1 MRATRKLQHIAPSR
15 YLSPSLIIEVASF
28 SLYFFTWKL
37 CMSVTLGRT
46 PRLADPGV
54 IGNVYAIL
62 LAFTGLG
69 YVLFWVAGAYLP
81 GLMEKRTATAAA
93 MSLCVTGV
101 IGMVATLRLPGFLI
115 ASCTTIL
122 ALGYL
127 GAAVHH
133 GFSLVSYESEVS
145 GRALGIGMGVASLLE
160 YLAETL
166 GMTPAVFVVCV
177 ILSALAILWL
187 DGRPARRWLYDH
199 RPSPQQVSG
208 VSRGGTIVLLA
219 VAAAAMTLD
228 YGLLDGV
235 LVWNYANGNILSIGL
250 SKIAYSLSLP
260 FVGVLFDLKKGRLRS
275 LITICAMFLVAAAV
289 PAAETPEGMPAA
301 AFIAGIY
308 GSFYLMYLS
317 ASFMRVAPKT
327 SCPEIVASMGR
338 AISCLVGALGALFAR
353 LLFESLGVVVTVTA
367 SCLLSVVCLLV
378 LVRDIA
384 WGITENLDEEKAG
397 IGEGLNQAP
406 ALPSREEALVLYA
419 EKIGL
424 TAREGEVYQ
433 ALLTTDLGVQ
443 EIADG
448 LFVSRRVVQRHI
460 SAIYKKAGVTTRV
473 GLYREFDAW
482 FDEFKTRERG

>member
-1 MRATRKLQHIAPSR
+1 MRATRELQHIAPSHH
-15 YLSPSLIIEVASF
+15 LSPSLIIEVASF

-46 PRLADPGV
+46 PRLAEPGV

-93 MSLCVTGV
+93 MSLCVTGA

-122 ALGYL
+122 ALGYI

-160 YLAETL
+160 YLVETL
-166 GMTPAVFVVCV
+166 GMTPTVFMVCV
-177 ILSALAILWL
+177 VLSALAILWL
-187 DGRPARRWLYDH
+187 DGRPARRWLYDC
-199 RPSPQQVSG
+199 RPSPQQASG
-208 VSRGGTIVLLA
+208 VSKRSIVLLA

-235 LVWNYANGNILSIGL
+235 LVWNYANGNILSTGL

-338 AISCLVGALGALFAR
+338 AISCLVGALSALFAR
-353 LLFESLGVVVTVTA
+353 LLFEQLGVVVTVTL
-367 SCLLSVVCLLV
+367 SCLLSVVCLLL

-397 IGEGLNQAP
+397 IGEGLNQTP
-406 ALPSREEALVLYA
+406 TLPSREEALVLYA

-424 TAREGEVYQ
+424 TAREGEVYT

-448 LFVSRRVVQRHI
+448 LFVSRRVAQRHI

>member
-15 YLSPSLIIEVASF
+15 YLSPSLIIEAASF

-81 GLMEKRTATAAA
+81 GLMEKRTAAAAA
-93 MSLCVTGV
+93 MSLCVTGA

-122 ALGYL
+122 ALGYI

-160 YLAETL
+160 YLVETL
-166 GMTPAVFVVCV
+166 GMTPVVFMVCV

-208 VSRGGTIVLLA
+208 VSKGSIVLLA

-235 LVWNYANGNILSIGL
+235 LVWNYANGNILSTGL
-250 SKIAYSLSLP
+250 SKIVYSLSLP

-289 PAAETPEGMPAA
+289 PAAETLEGMPAA
-301 AFIAGIY
+301 SFIAGIY
-308 GSFYLMYLS
+308 GSFYVMYLS
-317 ASFMRVAPKT
+317 ASFMRIAPKT
-327 SCPEIVASMGR
+327 SRPEIVASMGR
-338 AISCLVGALGALFAR
+338 AISCLVGALGALIAR
-353 LLFESLGVVVTVTA
+353 LLFESLGVVVTVTL

-397 IGEGLNQAP
+397 IGENPIQVP
-406 ALPSREEALVLYA
+406 TLPSREEALVLYA

-424 TAREGEVYQ
+424 TAREGEVYT

-448 LFVSRRVVQRHI
+448 LFVSRRVAQRHI
-460 SAIYKKAGVTTRV
+460 SAIYEKAGVTTRV

-482 FDEFKTRERG
+482 FDGLRVHGKE

>member
-15 YLSPSLIIEVASF
+15 HLSPSLIIEVASF

-46 PRLADPGV
+46 PRLAEPGV

-81 GLMEKRTATAAA
+81 GSMEKRTAVAAA
-93 MSLCVTGV
+93 MSLCVTGA

-122 ALGYL
+122 ALGYI

-160 YLAETL
+160 YLVETL
-166 GMTPAVFVVCV
+166 GMTPTVFMVCV
-177 ILSALAILWL
+177 VLSALAILWL
-187 DGRPARRWLYDH
+187 DGRPARRWLYDC

-208 VSRGGTIVLLA
+208 VSKRSIVLLA

-235 LVWNYANGNILSIGL
+235 LVWNYANGNILSTGL

-353 LLFESLGVVVTVTA
+353 LLFKQLGVVVTVTV
-367 SCLLSVVCLLV
+367 SCLLSIVCLLV

-384 WGITENLDEEKAG
+384 WGITENLDEEGG
-397 IGEGLNQAP
+397 IGEGLNQTP

-424 TAREGEVYQ
+424 TAREGEVYT

-448 LFVSRRVVQRHI
+448 LFVSRRVAQRHI

>member
-46 PRLADPGV
+46 PHLADPGV

-81 GLMEKRTATAAA
+81 GSMEKRTAAAAA
-93 MSLCVTGV
+93 MSLCVTGA

-115 ASCTTIL
+115 ASCATIL

-160 YLAETL
+160 YLVETL
-166 GMTPAVFVVCV
+166 GMTPTVFMVCV
-177 ILSALAILWL
+177 VLSALAILWL
-187 DGRPARRWLYDH
+187 DGRPARRWLYDC

-208 VSRGGTIVLLA
+208 VSKRSIVLLA

-235 LVWNYANGNILSIGL
+235 LVWNYANGNILSTGL

-338 AISCLVGALGALFAR
+338 TISCLVGALGALFAR
-353 LLFESLGVVVTVTA
+353 LLFESLGVVVTVTL

-384 WGITENLDEEKAG
+384 WGITENLDEEG
-397 IGEGLNQAP
+397 GGCGGLIQES

-424 TAREGEVYQ
+424 TAREGEVYT

-448 LFVSRRVVQRHI
+448 LFISRRVAQRHI
-460 SAIYKKAGVTTRV
+460 SAIYEKAGVSTRV

>member
-1 MRATRKLQHIAPSR
+1 MRVTRQFRHIVSSR
-15 YLSPSLIIEVASF
+15 YFSRSLFIEVASF

-46 PRLADPGV
+46 PRLAEPGV

-69 YVLFWVAGAYLP
+69 YVLFWVAGSYLS
-81 GLMEKRTATAAA
+81 GSMEKRTAVAAA
-93 MSLCVTGV
+93 MSLCVTGA

-115 ASCTTIL
+115 ASSVAIL
-122 ALGYL
+122 ALGFI
-127 GAAVHH
+127 GAGVHY
-133 GFSLVSYESEVS
+133 GFSLVSYESAVS
-145 GRALGIGMGVASLLE
+145 GRALGIGMGVASLLQ
-160 YLAETL
+160 YLVETL
-166 GMTPAVFVVCV
+166 GMTPAVFVICV
-177 ILSALAILWL
+177 ALSAIVILWL
-187 DGRPARRWLYDH
+187 SGRPARRWLYA
-199 RPSPQQVSG
+199 RQPTPQQASG
-208 VSRGGTIVLLA
+208 VSKRSIVLLA

-235 LVWNYANGNILSIGL
+235 FVWNYANGNIISTGL

-260 FVGVLFDLKKGRLRS
+260 LVGVLFDLKKGRLRS

-301 AFIAGIY
+301 TFIAGIY
-308 GSFYLMYLS
+308 GSFYVMYLS

-353 LLFESLGVVVTVTA
+353 PLFESLGVVVTVTV
-367 SCLLSVVCLLV
+367 SCLLSIACLLV

-397 IGEGLNQAP
+397 IGENPIQAP
-406 ALPSREEALVLYA
+406 VLPSREEALALYA

-424 TAREGEVYQ
+424 TAREGEVYT

-448 LFVSRRVVQRHI
+448 LFVSRRVAQRHI
-460 SAIYKKAGVTTRV
+460 SAIYEKAGVTTRV

-482 FDEFKTRERG
+482 FDELRVHGKA

>member
-1 MRATRKLQHIAPSR
+1 M
-15 YLSPSLIIEVASF
+15 
-28 SLYFFTWKL
+28 
-37 CMSVTLGRT
+37 GR
-46 PRLADPGV
+46 G
-54 IGNVYAIL
+54 
-62 LAFTGLG
+62 
-69 YVLFWVAGAYLP
+69 
-81 GLMEKRTATAAA
+81 
-93 MSLCVTGV
+93 S
-101 IGMVATLRLPGFLI
+101 
-115 ASCTTIL
+115 
-122 ALGYL
+122 
-127 GAAVHH
+127 
-133 GFSLVSYESEVS
+133 
-145 GRALGIGMGVASLLE
+145 
-160 YLAETL
+160 
-166 GMTPAVFVVCV
+166 
-177 ILSALAILWL
+177 
-187 DGRPARRWLYDH
+187 
-199 RPSPQQVSG
+199 
-208 VSRGGTIVLLA
+208 IVLLA

-235 LVWNYANGNILSIGL
+235 LVWNYANGNILSTGL

-275 LITICAMFLVAAAV
+275 LITICAMFLVSAAV

-353 LLFESLGVVVTVTA
+353 LLFESLGVVVTVTL

-397 IGEGLNQAP
+397 IGEGLNQMP
-406 ALPSREEALVLYA
+406 ALPSREEALALYA

-424 TAREGEVYQ
+424 TAREGEVYT

-448 LFVSRRVVQRHI
+448 LFISRRVAQRHI
-460 SAIYKKAGVTTRV
+460 SAIYEKAGVTTRV

-482 FDEFKTRERG
+482 FDGLRVHGKA

>member
-1 MRATRKLQHIAPSR
+1 
-15 YLSPSLIIEVASF
+15 
-28 SLYFFTWKL
+28 
-37 CMSVTLGRT
+37 
-46 PRLADPGV
+46 
-54 IGNVYAIL
+54 
-62 LAFTGLG
+62 
-69 YVLFWVAGAYLP
+69 
-81 GLMEKRTATAAA
+81 
-93 MSLCVTGV
+93 
-101 IGMVATLRLPGFLI
+101 
-115 ASCTTIL
+115 
-122 ALGYL
+122 
-127 GAAVHH
+127 
-133 GFSLVSYESEVS
+133 
-145 GRALGIGMGVASLLE
+145 MGVASLLE
-160 YLAETL
+160 YLVETL
-166 GMTPAVFVVCV
+166 GMTPAAFVICV
-177 ILSALAILWL
+177 TLSAIVILWL
-187 DGRPARRWLYDH
+187 AGRPARQWLYD
-199 RPSPQQVSG
+199 PQSSTQQVSG
-208 VSRGGTIVLLA
+208 VSKRPIVLLA

-235 LVWNYANGNILSIGL
+235 LVWNYANGNILSTGL

-275 LITICAMFLVAAAV
+275 LITICAMFLVAVAV

-353 LLFESLGVVVTVTA
+353 LLFEQLGVVVTVTV
-367 SCLLSVVCLLV
+367 SCLLSIVCLLV

-397 IGEGLNQAP
+397 IGENPIQAP

-424 TAREGEVYQ
+424 TAREGEVYT

-448 LFVSRRVVQRHI
+448 LFVSRRVAQRHI
-460 SAIYKKAGVTTRV
+460 SAIYEKAGVTTRV

>member
-15 YLSPSLIIEVASF
+15 YLSSPLLIEVVSF

-37 CMSVTLGRT
+37 CMSVTLGRI
-46 PRLADPGV
+46 PRLAEPG
-54 IGNVYAIL
+54 ILGNVYAIL

-69 YVLFWVAGAYLP
+69 YVLFWVARSYLP
-81 GLMEKRTATAAA
+81 NSMEKRTIAAA
-93 MSLCVTGV
+93 VMSLCVTGA

-122 ALGYL
+122 ALGYI
-127 GAAVHH
+127 GAAVHY
-133 GFSLVSYESEVS
+133 GFSLVSYESVVS
-145 GRALGIGMGVASLLE
+145 GRALGIGVGVASLLE
-160 YLAETL
+160 YLVDIL

-177 ILSALAILWL
+177 VLSALAILWF
-187 DGRPARRWLYDH
+187 DGRPARRWLYDY

-208 VSRGGTIVLLA
+208 VSKGSIVLLA

-235 LVWNYANGNILSIGL
+235 LVWNYANGNTLSTGL
-250 SKIAYSLSLP
+250 PKIVYSLSLP

-275 LITICAMFLVAAAV
+275 LITICAMFLVAAAA
-289 PAAETPEGMPAA
+289 PAAEASEGMPAA
-301 AFIAGIY
+301 TFIAGIY
-308 GSFYLMYLS
+308 GSFYVMYLS

-327 SCPEIVASMGR
+327 SCPEIVASMGG
-338 AISCLVGALGALFAR
+338 AISCLVGALCALFAR
-353 LLFESLGVVVTVTA
+353 LLFESLGVVVTVTL

-384 WGITENLDEEKAG
+384 WGITKNLDEEKEAL
-397 IGEGLNQAP
+397 GEALIQAP
-406 ALPSREEALVLYA
+406 TLPSREEALVLYA

-424 TAREGEVYQ
+424 TAREGEVYT

-448 LFVSRRVVQRHI
+448 LFISRRVTQRHI
-460 SAIYKKAGVTTRV
+460 SAIYEKAGVTTRV

-482 FDEFKTRERG
+482 FDGLRVHGKA

>member
-1 MRATRKLQHIAPSR
+1 M
-15 YLSPSLIIEVASF
+15 
-28 SLYFFTWKL
+28 
-37 CMSVTLGRT
+37 M
-46 PRLADPGV
+46 
-54 IGNVYAIL
+54 
-62 LAFTGLG
+62 
-69 YVLFWVAGAYLP
+69 
-81 GLMEKRTATAAA
+81 
-93 MSLCVTGV
+93 
-101 IGMVATLRLPGFLI
+101 ATLRLPGFLI

-122 ALGYL
+122 ALGYI

-145 GRALGIGMGVASLLE
+145 GRALGIGMGAASLLE

-177 ILSALAILWL
+177 VLSALAILWL

-208 VSRGGTIVLLA
+208 VSRGGSIVLLA

-235 LVWNYANGNILSIGL
+235 LVWNYANGNILSTGL

-308 GSFYLMYLS
+308 GSFYVMYLS

-353 LLFESLGVVVTVTA
+353 LLFESLGVVVTVTL

-397 IGEGLNQAP
+397 IGEGLNQMP
-406 ALPSREEALVLYA
+406 ALPSRKEALALYA

-424 TAREGEVYQ
+424 TAREGEVYT

-448 LFVSRRVVQRHI
+448 LFVSRRVAQRHI
-460 SAIYKKAGVTTRV
+460 SAIYEKAGVTTRV

-482 FDEFKTRERG
+482 FDGLRVHGKA

>member
-46 PRLADPGV
+46 PHLADPGV

-93 MSLCVTGV
+93 MSLCVTGA

-115 ASCTTIL
+115 ASSTTIL

-160 YLAETL
+160 YLVETL
-166 GMTPAVFVVCV
+166 GMTPAVFMVCV

-208 VSRGGTIVLLA
+208 VSRGSIVLLA

-317 ASFMRVAPKT
+317 ASFMRVAPRT

-353 LLFESLGVVVTVTA
+353 LLFESLGVVVTVTL

-384 WGITENLDEEKAG
+384 WGITENLDEKKEEAG
-397 IGEGLNQAP
+397 ENHIQAP
-406 ALPSREEALVLYA
+406 PLHPAKRRSSYTPRRLVSPRGRGKCIQPS
-419 EKIGL
+419 
-424 TAREGEVYQ
+424 
-433 ALLTTDLGVQ
+433 
-443 EIADG
+443 
-448 LFVSRRVVQRHI
+448 
-460 SAIYKKAGVTTRV
+460 
-473 GLYREFDAW
+473 
-482 FDEFKTRERG
+482 

>member
-15 YLSPSLIIEVASF
+15 YLSPSLIIEAASF

-37 CMSVTLGRT
+37 CMSVTLERT

-81 GLMEKRTATAAA
+81 GSMEKRTAVAAA
-93 MSLCVTGV
+93 MSLCVTGA
-101 IGMVATLRLPGFLI
+101 IGMVATLRFPGFLI

-133 GFSLVSYESEVS
+133 GFSLVSYENEVS

-160 YLAETL
+160 YLVETL
-166 GMTPAVFVVCV
+166 GMTPMVFVVCV
-177 ILSALAILWL
+177 VLSVLAILWL

-208 VSRGGTIVLLA
+208 VSRGSIVLLA

-235 LVWNYANGNILSIGL
+235 LVWNYANGNIISTGL
-250 SKIAYSLSLP
+250 SKIVYSLSLP
-260 FVGVLFDLKKGRLRS
+260 LVGVLFDLKKGRLCS

-301 AFIAGIY
+301 TFIAGIY
-308 GSFYLMYLS
+308 GSFYVMYLS

-338 AISCLVGALGALFAR
+338 AISCLVGALGALLACP
-353 LLFESLGVVVTVTA
+353 LFESLGVVVTVTA

-384 WGITENLDEEKAG
+384 WGITENLDEARG
-397 IGEGLNQAP
+397 VGENSTQAP
-406 ALPSREEALVLYA
+406 ALPSREEALILYA

-424 TAREGEVYQ
+424 TAREGEVYT

-448 LFVSRRVVQRHI
+448 LFVSRRVAQRHI
-460 SAIYKKAGVTTRV
+460 SAIYEKAGVTTRV

-482 FDEFKTRERG
+482 FDGLRVHGKA

>member
-81 GLMEKRTATAAA
+81 GSMEKRTAAAAA
-93 MSLCVTGV
+93 MSLCVTGA

-115 ASCTTIL
+115 ASCATIL
-122 ALGYL
+122 ARGYL

-160 YLAETL
+160 YLVETL
-166 GMTPAVFVVCV
+166 GMTPTVFMVCV
-177 ILSALAILWL
+177 VLSALAILWL

-208 VSRGGTIVLLA
+208 VSKRSIVLLA

-235 LVWNYANGNILSIGL
+235 LVWNYANGNILSTGL

-338 AISCLVGALGALFAR
+338 AISCLVGALFAR
-353 LLFESLGVVVTVTA
+353 LLFEQLGVVVTVTV
-367 SCLLSVVCLLV
+367 SCLLSIVCLLV

-397 IGEGLNQAP
+397 IGENPIQAP

-424 TAREGEVYQ
+424 TAREGEVYT

-448 LFVSRRVVQRHI
+448 LFISRRVAQRHI
-460 SAIYKKAGVTTRV
+460 SAIYEKAGVTTRV

-482 FDEFKTRERG
+482 FDEFKTRERD

>member
-15 YLSPSLIIEVASF
+15 YLSPSLIIEIASF

-81 GLMEKRTATAAA
+81 GSMEKRTAAAAA
-93 MSLCVTGV
+93 MSL
-101 IGMVATLRLPGFLI
+101 
-115 ASCTTIL
+115 
-122 ALGYL
+122 
-127 GAAVHH
+127 GAAVHY

-145 GRALGIGMGVASLLE
+145 GRTLGIGMGVASLLE
-160 YLAETL
+160 YLVEAL

-208 VSRGGTIVLLA
+208 VSRGSIVLLA

-235 LVWNYANGNILSIGL
+235 LVWNYANGNVLSIGL

-275 LITICAMFLVAAAV
+275 LITICAMLLVAAAV

-327 SCPEIVASMGR
+327 SYPEIVASMGR

-353 LLFESLGVVVTVTA
+353 LLFESLGVVVTVTL

-384 WGITENLDEEKAG
+384 WGITENLDEKKEEAG
-397 IGEGLNQAP
+397 ENPIQAP
-406 ALPSREEALVLYA
+406 PPSIPRRGARPIRREDWSY
-419 EKIGL
+419 
-424 TAREGEVYQ
+424 REGGGSVYGPP
-433 ALLTTDLGVQ
+433 D
-443 EIADG
+443 DG
-448 LFVSRRVVQRHI
+448 PRCSR
-460 SAIYKKAGVTTRV
+460 
-473 GLYREFDAW
+473 D
-482 FDEFKTRERG
+482 RGWPVRLAPRGTEAYLRNL

>member
-81 GLMEKRTATAAA
+81 GSMEKRTAAAAA
-93 MSLCVTGV
+93 MSLCVTGA

-115 ASCTTIL
+115 ASCATIL

-160 YLAETL
+160 YLVETL
-166 GMTPAVFVVCV
+166 RMTPAVFVVCV

-208 VSRGGTIVLLA
+208 VSRGVDRPSCSCCRRHDPRLRPSRRRPRLELCKWEYPQHRSLQDRLLA
-219 VAAAAMTLD
+219 FASV
-228 YGLLDGV
+228 
-235 LVWNYANGNILSIGL
+235 
-250 SKIAYSLSLP
+250 
-260 FVGVLFDLKKGRLRS
+260 RRR
-275 LITICAMFLVAAAV
+275 AV
-289 PAAETPEGMPAA
+289 
-301 AFIAGIY
+301 
-308 GSFYLMYLS
+308 
-317 ASFMRVAPKT
+317 
-327 SCPEIVASMGR
+327 
-338 AISCLVGALGALFAR
+338 
-353 LLFESLGVVVTVTA
+353 
-367 SCLLSVVCLLV
+367 
-378 LVRDIA
+378 
-384 WGITENLDEEKAG
+384 
-397 IGEGLNQAP
+397 
-406 ALPSREEALVLYA
+406 
-419 EKIGL
+419 
-424 TAREGEVYQ
+424 
-433 ALLTTDLGVQ
+433 
-443 EIADG
+443 
-448 LFVSRRVVQRHI
+448 
-460 SAIYKKAGVTTRV
+460 
-473 GLYREFDAW
+473 
-482 FDEFKTRERG
+482 

>member
-1 MRATRKLQHIAPSR
+1 MRATRELQHIAPSR
-15 YLSPSLIIEVASF
+15 HLSPSLIIEVASF

-46 PRLADPGV
+46 PRLAEPGV

-81 GLMEKRTATAAA
+81 GFMEKRTATAAA
-93 MSLCVTGV
+93 MSLCVTGA

-115 ASCTTIL
+115 ASCTTVL
-122 ALGYL
+122 ALGYI

-160 YLAETL
+160 YLVETL
-166 GMTPAVFVVCV
+166 GMTPTVFMVCV
-177 ILSALAILWL
+177 VLSELAILWL
-187 DGRPARRWLYDH
+187 DGRPARRWLYDC

-208 VSRGGTIVLLA
+208 VSKRSIVLLA

-235 LVWNYANGNILSIGL
+235 LVWNYANGNILSTGL

-338 AISCLVGALGALFAR
+338 AISCFVGALGALFAR
-353 LLFESLGVVVTVTA
+353 LLFEQLGVVVTVTL
-367 SCLLSVVCLLV
+367 SCLLSVVCLLL

-397 IGEGLNQAP
+397 IGEGLNQTP

-424 TAREGEVYQ
+424 TAREGEVYT

-448 LFVSRRVVQRHI
+448 LFVSRRVAQRHI

>member
-15 YLSPSLIIEVASF
+15 YLSPSLIIEAASF

-69 YVLFWVAGAYLP
+69 YVLFWVAGAYLSGP
-81 GLMEKRTATAAA
+81 MEKRTATAAA
-93 MSLCVTGV
+93 MSLCVTGA
-101 IGMVATLRLPGFLI
+101 IGMMATLRLPGFLI

-122 ALGYL
+122 ALGYI

-145 GRALGIGMGVASLLE
+145 GRALGIGMGAASLLE

-177 ILSALAILWL
+177 VLSALAILWL

-208 VSRGGTIVLLA
+208 VSRGGSIVLLA

-235 LVWNYANGNILSIGL
+235 LVWNYANGNILSTGL

-308 GSFYLMYLS
+308 GSFYVMYLS

-353 LLFESLGVVVTVTA
+353 LLFESLGVVVTVTL

-397 IGEGLNQAP
+397 IGEGLNQMP
-406 ALPSREEALVLYA
+406 ALPSRKEALALYA

-424 TAREGEVYQ
+424 TAREGEVYT

-448 LFVSRRVVQRHI
+448 LFVSRRVAQRHI
-460 SAIYKKAGVTTRV
+460 SAIYEKAGVTTRV

-482 FDEFKTRERG
+482 FDGLRVHGKA

>member
-1 MRATRKLQHIAPSR
+1 MRVTRQFRHIVSSR
-15 YLSPSLIIEVASF
+15 YFSRSLFIEVASF

-46 PRLADPGV
+46 PRLAEPGV

-69 YVLFWVAGAYLP
+69 YVLFWVAGSYLS
-81 GLMEKRTATAAA
+81 GSMEKRTAVAAA
-93 MSLCVTGV
+93 MSLCVTGA

-115 ASCTTIL
+115 ASSVTIL
-122 ALGYL
+122 ALGFI
-127 GAAVHH
+127 GAGAHY
-133 GFSLVSYESEVS
+133 GFSLVSCESAVS
-145 GRALGIGMGVASLLE
+145 GRALGIGMGVASLLQ
-160 YLAETL
+160 YLVETL
-166 GMTPAVFVVCV
+166 GMTPAVFVICV
-177 ILSALAILWL
+177 ALSAIVILWL
-187 DGRPARRWLYDH
+187 SGRPTRRWLYA
-199 RPSPQQVSG
+199 RQPTLQQASG
-208 VSRGGTIVLLA
+208 VSKRSIVLLA

-235 LVWNYANGNILSIGL
+235 LVWNYANGNIISTGL
-250 SKIAYSLSLP
+250 SKIAYSLSLTL
-260 FVGVLFDLKKGRLRS
+260 VGVLFDLKKGRLRS

-301 AFIAGIY
+301 TFIAGIY
-308 GSFYLMYLS
+308 GSFYVMYLS

-353 LLFESLGVVVTVTA
+353 PLFESLGVVVTVTV

-397 IGEGLNQAP
+397 IGENPIQAP

-424 TAREGEVYQ
+424 TAREGEVYT

-448 LFVSRRVVQRHI
+448 LFVSRRVAQRHI
-460 SAIYKKAGVTTRV
+460 SAIYEKAGVTTRV

-482 FDEFKTRERG
+482 FDGLRVHGKA

>member
-81 GLMEKRTATAAA
+81 GSMEKRTAAAAA
-93 MSLCVTGV
+93 MSLCVTGA

-115 ASCTTIL
+115 ASCATIL

-160 YLAETL
+160 YLVETL
-166 GMTPAVFVVCV
+166 RMTPAVFVVCV

-208 VSRGGTIVLLA
+208 VSRGGRSSFLQLL
-219 VAAAAMTLD
+219 
-228 YGLLDGV
+228 
-235 LVWNYANGNILSIGL
+235 
-250 SKIAYSLSLP
+250 P
-260 FVGVLFDLKKGRLRS
+260 
-275 LITICAMFLVAAAV
+275 
-289 PAAETPEGMPAA
+289 PP
-301 AFIAGIY
+301 
-308 GSFYLMYLS
+308 
-317 ASFMRVAPKT
+317 
-327 SCPEIVASMGR
+327 
-338 AISCLVGALGALFAR
+338 
-353 LLFESLGVVVTVTA
+353 
-367 SCLLSVVCLLV
+367 
-378 LVRDIA
+378 
-384 WGITENLDEEKAG
+384 
-397 IGEGLNQAP
+397 
-406 ALPSREEALVLYA
+406 
-419 EKIGL
+419 
-424 TAREGEVYQ
+424 
-433 ALLTTDLGVQ
+433 
-443 EIADG
+443 
-448 LFVSRRVVQRHI
+448 
-460 SAIYKKAGVTTRV
+460 
-473 GLYREFDAW
+473 
-482 FDEFKTRERG
+482 

>member
-1 MRATRKLQHIAPSR
+1 MHATRRFRHIVPSHYFSR
-15 YLSPSLIIEVASF
+15 ELFIEVASF

-46 PRLADPGV
+46 PRLAEPGV

-69 YVLFWVAGAYLP
+69 YVLFWVAGSYLS
-81 GLMEKRTATAAA
+81 GSMERRTAAAAA
-93 MSLCVTGV
+93 MSFCVTGA

-115 ASCTTIL
+115 ASSVTIL
-122 ALGYL
+122 ALGYI
-127 GAAVHH
+127 GAAVHY
-133 GFSLVSYESEVS
+133 GFSLVSCESAVS
-145 GRALGIGMGVASLLE
+145 GRALGIGMGVASLLQYFVE
-160 YLAETL
+160 AL
-166 GMTPAVFVVCV
+166 GMTPTVFVICV
-177 ILSALAILWL
+177 ALSAIVILWL
-187 DGRPARRWLYDH
+187 AGRPARQWLYD
-199 RPSPQQVSG
+199 PQSSTQQVSG
-208 VSRGGTIVLLA
+208 VSRRSIILLA

-235 LVWNYANGNILSIGL
+235 LVWNYANGNIISTGL
-250 SKIAYSLSLP
+250 SKIVYSLSLP
-260 FVGVLFDLKKGRLRS
+260 LVGVLFDLKKGHLRS

-301 AFIAGIY
+301 TFIAGIY
-308 GSFYLMYLS
+308 GSFYVMYLS

-327 SCPEIVASMGR
+327 SCPEIVAGMGR

-353 LLFESLGVVVTVTA
+353 LLFESLGVVVTVTV
-367 SCLLSVVCLLV
+367 SCLLSIVCLLV

-384 WGITENLDEEKAG
+384 WGITEDLDEEKAG
-397 IGEGLNQAP
+397 VGDALIQELS
-406 ALPSREEALVLYA
+406 LPSREEALALYA

-424 TAREGEVYQ
+424 TAREREVYES
-433 ALLTTDLGVQ
+433 LLTTDFGVQ

-448 LFVSRRVVQRHI
+448 LFVSRRVAQRHI
-460 SAIYKKAGVTTRV
+460 SAIYEKAGVTTRV

-482 FDEFKTRERG
+482 FDELRTRERG

>member
-1 MRATRKLQHIAPSR
+1 M
-15 YLSPSLIIEVASF
+15 
-28 SLYFFTWKL
+28 
-37 CMSVTLGRT
+37 
-46 PRLADPGV
+46 
-54 IGNVYAIL
+54 
-62 LAFTGLG
+62 
-69 YVLFWVAGAYLP
+69 GA
-81 GLMEKRTATAAA
+81 
-93 MSLCVTGV
+93 
-101 IGMVATLRLPGFLI
+101 
-115 ASCTTIL
+115 
-122 ALGYL
+122 
-127 GAAVHH
+127 
-133 GFSLVSYESEVS
+133 
-145 GRALGIGMGVASLLE
+145 ASLLE

-199 RPSPQQVSG
+199 RPSPQEVSG
-208 VSRGGTIVLLA
+208 VSRGPIVLLA

-235 LVWNYANGNILSIGL
+235 LVWNYANGNILSTGL
-250 SKIAYSLSLP
+250 SKIVYSLSLP

-308 GSFYLMYLS
+308 GSFYVMYLS

-338 AISCLVGALGALFAR
+338 AISCLVGALGALLAR
-353 LLFESLGVVVTVTA
+353 LLFESLGVVVTVTL

-397 IGEGLNQAP
+397 IGENPIQAP

-424 TAREGEVYQ
+424 TAREGEVYT

-448 LFVSRRVVQRHI
+448 LFVSRRVAQRHI
-460 SAIYKKAGVTTRV
+460 SAIYEKAGVTTRV

>member
-1 MRATRKLQHIAPSR
+1 
-15 YLSPSLIIEVASF
+15 
-28 SLYFFTWKL
+28 
-37 CMSVTLGRT
+37 
-46 PRLADPGV
+46 
-54 IGNVYAIL
+54 
-62 LAFTGLG
+62 
-69 YVLFWVAGAYLP
+69 
-81 GLMEKRTATAAA
+81 
-93 MSLCVTGV
+93 
-101 IGMVATLRLPGFLI
+101 MVATLRLPGFLI
-115 ASCTTIL
+115 ASCATIL

-133 GFSLVSYESEVS
+133 GFSLVSYESEAS

-160 YLAETL
+160 YLVETL
-166 GMTPAVFVVCV
+166 GMTPTVFMVCV
-177 ILSALAILWL
+177 VLSALAILWL
-187 DGRPARRWLYDH
+187 DGRPARRWLYDC

-208 VSRGGTIVLLA
+208 VSKRSIVLLA

-317 ASFMRVAPKT
+317 ASFMRAAPKT

-353 LLFESLGVVVTVTA
+353 LLFESLGVVVTVTL

-384 WGITENLDEEKAG
+384 WGITENLDEEG
-397 IGEGLNQAP
+397 GVGGGLIQES
-406 ALPSREEALVLYA
+406 ALPSREEALTLYA

-424 TAREGEVYQ
+424 TAREGEVYT

-448 LFVSRRVVQRHI
+448 LFVSRRVAQRHI
-460 SAIYKKAGVTTRV
+460 SAIYEKAGVTTRV

>member
-1 MRATRKLQHIAPSR
+1 MRATRELQHIAPSCH
-15 YLSPSLIIEVASF
+15 LSPSLIIEVASF
-28 SLYFFTWKL
+28 SLYSFTWKL

-46 PRLADPGV
+46 PRLAEPGV

-93 MSLCVTGV
+93 MSLCVTGA

-122 ALGYL
+122 ALGYI

-160 YLAETL
+160 YLVETL
-166 GMTPAVFVVCV
+166 GMTPTVFMVCV
-177 ILSALAILWL
+177 VLSALAILWL
-187 DGRPARRWLYDH
+187 DGRPARRWLYDC

-208 VSRGGTIVLLA
+208 VSKRSIVLLA

-235 LVWNYANGNILSIGL
+235 LVWNYANGNILSTGL

-353 LLFESLGVVVTVTA
+353 LLFEQLGVVVTVTL
-367 SCLLSVVCLLV
+367 SCLLSVVCLLL

-397 IGEGLNQAP
+397 IGEGLNQTP

-424 TAREGEVYQ
+424 TAREGEVYT

-448 LFVSRRVVQRHI
+448 LFVSRRVAQRHI

>member
-81 GLMEKRTATAAA
+81 GSMEKRTAAAAA
-93 MSLCVTGV
+93 MSLCVTGS

-115 ASCTTIL
+115 ASSTTIL

-160 YLAETL
+160 YLVETL
-166 GMTPAVFVVCV
+166 RMTPAVFVVCV

-187 DGRPARRWLYDH
+187 DGRPARRWLYGH
-199 RPSPQQVSG
+199 RPSPQQVSC
-208 VSRGGTIVLLA
+208 VSRGGSIVLLA

-317 ASFMRVAPKT
+317 ASFMSVAPKT

-353 LLFESLGVVVTVTA
+353 LLFESLGVVVTVTL

-397 IGEGLNQAP
+397 IGENPIQAP
-406 ALPSREEALVLYA
+406 DLPSREEALVLYA

-424 TAREGEVYQ
+424 IAREGEVYT

-448 LFVSRRVVQRHI
+448 LFVSRRVAQRHI
-460 SAIYKKAGVTTRV
+460 SAIYEKAGATTRV

-482 FDEFKTRERG
+482 FDELRTRERG

>member
-1 MRATRKLQHIAPSR
+1 
-15 YLSPSLIIEVASF
+15 
-28 SLYFFTWKL
+28 
-37 CMSVTLGRT
+37 
-46 PRLADPGV
+46 
-54 IGNVYAIL
+54 
-62 LAFTGLG
+62 
-69 YVLFWVAGAYLP
+69 
-81 GLMEKRTATAAA
+81 
-93 MSLCVTGV
+93 
-101 IGMVATLRLPGFLI
+101 MVATLRLPGFLI
-115 ASCTTIL
+115 ASCATIL

-160 YLAETL
+160 YLVETL
-166 GMTPAVFVVCV
+166 RMTPAVFVVCV
-177 ILSALAILWL
+177 ILSVLAILWL

-208 VSRGGTIVLLA
+208 VSRGGSIVLLA

-250 SKIAYSLSLP
+250 SKIVYSLSFP

-353 LLFESLGVVVTVTA
+353 LLFESLGVVVTVTL

-397 IGEGLNQAP
+397 IGENPIQAP
-406 ALPSREEALVLYA
+406 APPSREEALVLYA

-424 TAREGEVYQ
+424 TAREGEVYT

-448 LFVSRRVVQRHI
+448 LFISRRVAQRHI
-460 SAIYKKAGVTTRV
+460 SAIYEKAGVTTRV

>member
-15 YLSPSLIIEVASF
+15 YLSPSLIIEAASF

-37 CMSVTLGRT
+37 CMSVTLWRT

-81 GLMEKRTATAAA
+81 GSMEKRTAAAAA
-93 MSLCVTGV
+93 MSLCVTGA
-101 IGMVATLRLPGFLI
+101 IGMVATLRLLGFLI

-122 ALGYL
+122 ALGYI

-145 GRALGIGMGVASLLE
+145 GRALGIGMGAASLLE

-166 GMTPAVFVVCV
+166 GMTPTVFVVCV
-177 ILSALAILWL
+177 VLSALAILWL

-208 VSRGGTIVLLA
+208 VSRGGSIVLLA

-235 LVWNYANGNILSIGL
+235 LVWNYANGNILSTGL
-250 SKIAYSLSLP
+250 FKIAYSLSLP

-308 GSFYLMYLS
+308 GSFYVMYLS

-338 AISCLVGALGALFAR
+338 AISCLMGALGALFAR
-353 LLFESLGVVVTVTA
+353 LLFESLGVVVTVTL

-384 WGITENLDEEKAG
+384 WGIAENPDEEKAG
-397 IGEGLNQAP
+397 IGEGLNQMP
-406 ALPSREEALVLYA
+406 ALPSREEALALYA

-424 TAREGEVYQ
+424 TAREGEVYT

-448 LFVSRRVVQRHI
+448 LFVSRRVAQRHI
-460 SAIYKKAGVTTRV
+460 SAIYEKAGVTTRV

-482 FDEFKTRERG
+482 FDGLRVHGKA

>member
-81 GLMEKRTATAAA
+81 GSMEKRTAAAAA
-93 MSLCVTGV
+93 MSLCVTGS

-115 ASCTTIL
+115 ASSTTIL

-127 GAAVHH
+127 GAAVHY

-145 GRALGIGMGVASLLE
+145 GRALGIGMGAASLLE
-160 YLAETL
+160 YLADPRDD
-166 GMTPAVFVVCV
+166 PAVFVVCV

-208 VSRGGTIVLLA
+208 VSRGSIVLLA

-235 LVWNYANGNILSIGL
+235 LVWNYANGNILSTGL

-301 AFIAGIY
+301 AFIAGFY
-308 GSFYLMYLS
+308 GYFYVMYLS
-317 ASFMRVAPKT
+317 ASFMRAAPKT

-338 AISCLVGALGALFAR
+338 AISCLVGALGALFVR
-353 LLFESLGVVVTVTA
+353 FLFESLGVVVTVTL
-367 SCLLSVVCLLV
+367 SCLLSGVCLLV

-384 WGITENLDEEKAG
+384 RGITENLDEKKEEAG
-397 IGEGLNQAP
+397 ENPIQAP
-406 ALPSREEALVLYA
+406 PLHPAKRRSSYTPRRLVSPRGRGKCIQPS
-419 EKIGL
+419 
-424 TAREGEVYQ
+424 
-433 ALLTTDLGVQ
+433 
-443 EIADG
+443 
-448 LFVSRRVVQRHI
+448 
-460 SAIYKKAGVTTRV
+460 
-473 GLYREFDAW
+473 
-482 FDEFKTRERG
+482 

>member
-15 YLSPSLIIEVASF
+15 HLSPSLIIEVASF

-46 PRLADPGV
+46 PRLAEPGV

-81 GLMEKRTATAAA
+81 GSMEKRTAVAAA
-93 MSLCVTGV
+93 MSLCVTGA

-122 ALGYL
+122 ALGYI

-160 YLAETL
+160 YLVETL
-166 GMTPAVFVVCV
+166 GMTPAVFMVCV
-177 ILSALAILWL
+177 VLSALTILWL

-208 VSRGGTIVLLA
+208 VSRGGSIVLLA
-219 VAAAAMTLD
+219 VAAAAMTLN

-235 LVWNYANGNILSIGL
+235 LVWNYANGNILSTGL
-250 SKIAYSLSLP
+250 SKIVYSLSLP

-353 LLFESLGVVVTVTA
+353 LLFEQLGVVVTVTL
-367 SCLLSVVCLLV
+367 SCLLSVVCLLL

-397 IGEGLNQAP
+397 IGEGLNQTP

-424 TAREGEVYQ
+424 TAREGEVYT

-448 LFVSRRVVQRHI
+448 LFVSRRVAQRHI

>member
-46 PRLADPGV
+46 PHLADPGV

-81 GLMEKRTATAAA
+81 GSMEKRTAAAAA
-93 MSLCVTGV
+93 MSLCVTGA

-115 ASCTTIL
+115 ASSTTIL

-127 GAAVHH
+127 GATVHY

-160 YLAETL
+160 YLVETL

-208 VSRGGTIVLLA
+208 VSRGSIVLLA
-219 VAAAAMTLD
+219 VAVAAMTLD
-228 YGLLDGV
+228 
-235 LVWNYANGNILSIGL
+235 
-250 SKIAYSLSLP
+250 
-260 FVGVLFDLKKGRLRS
+260 
-275 LITICAMFLVAAAV
+275 
-289 PAAETPEGMPAA
+289 
-301 AFIAGIY
+301 
-308 GSFYLMYLS
+308 
-317 ASFMRVAPKT
+317 
-327 SCPEIVASMGR
+327 
-338 AISCLVGALGALFAR
+338 
-353 LLFESLGVVVTVTA
+353 
-367 SCLLSVVCLLV
+367 
-378 LVRDIA
+378 
-384 WGITENLDEEKAG
+384 
-397 IGEGLNQAP
+397 
-406 ALPSREEALVLYA
+406 
-419 EKIGL
+419 
-424 TAREGEVYQ
+424 
-433 ALLTTDLGVQ
+433 
-443 EIADG
+443 
-448 LFVSRRVVQRHI
+448 
-460 SAIYKKAGVTTRV
+460 
-473 GLYREFDAW
+473 
-482 FDEFKTRERG
+482 

>member
-1 MRATRKLQHIAPSR
+1 MRVTRQFRHIVSSR
-15 YLSPSLIIEVASF
+15 YFSRSLFIEVASF

-46 PRLADPGV
+46 PRLAEPGV

-69 YVLFWVAGAYLP
+69 YVLFWVAGSYLS
-81 GLMEKRTATAAA
+81 GSMEKRTAAAAA
-93 MSLCVTGV
+93 MSLCVTGA

-115 ASCTTIL
+115 ASSVTIL
-122 ALGYL
+122 ALGFI
-127 GAAVHH
+127 GAGIHY
-133 GFSLVSYESEVS
+133 GFSLVSYESAVS
-145 GRALGIGMGVASLLE
+145 GRALGIGMGVASLLQ
-160 YLAETL
+160 YLVETL
-166 GMTPAVFVVCV
+166 GMTPAAFVICV
-177 ILSALAILWL
+177 VLSAIIILWL
-187 DGRPARRWLYDH
+187 SGRPARRWLYAH
-199 RPSPQQVSG
+199 QPTPQQASG
-208 VSRGGTIVLLA
+208 VSKRSIILLA
-219 VAAAAMTLD
+219 VAATAMTLD

-235 LVWNYANGNILSIGL
+235 LVWNYANGNIISTGL

-260 FVGVLFDLKKGRLRS
+260 LVGVLFDLKKGRLRS

-308 GSFYLMYLS
+308 GSFYVMYLS

-353 LLFESLGVVVTVTA
+353 PLFESLGVVVTVTV
-367 SCLLSVVCLLV
+367 SCLLSIVCLLV

-397 IGEGLNQAP
+397 VGEDLNQAS

-424 TAREGEVYQ
+424 TAREGEVYT

-448 LFVSRRVVQRHI
+448 LFVSRRVAQRHI
-460 SAIYKKAGVTTRV
+460 SAIYEKAGVTTRV

-482 FDEFKTRERG
+482 FDGLRVHGKA

>member
-15 YLSPSLIIEVASF
+15 YLSPSLFIEAASL
-28 SLYFFTWKL
+28 SLHFFTWKL

-46 PRLADPGV
+46 PHLADPGV

-81 GLMEKRTATAAA
+81 GSMEKRTAVAAA
-93 MSLCVTGV
+93 MSLCVTGA
-101 IGMVATLRLPGFLI
+101 IWMVATLRLPGFLI
-115 ASCTTIL
+115 ASCATIL

-160 YLAETL
+160 YLVETL
-166 GMTPAVFVVCV
+166 RMTPAVFMVCV
-177 ILSALAILWL
+177 ILSALAILWI

-208 VSRGGTIVLLA
+208 VSRGGSIVLLA

-235 LVWNYANGNILSIGL
+235 LVWNYANGNILSTGL
-250 SKIAYSLSLP
+250 SKIVYSLSLP

-289 PAAETPEGMPAA
+289 PAAETPEGMSAA

-353 LLFESLGVVVTVTA
+353 LLFESLGVVVTVTL

-397 IGEGLNQAP
+397 IGENPIQAP

-424 TAREGEVYQ
+424 TAREGEVYT

-448 LFVSRRVVQRHI
+448 LFISRRVAQRHI
-460 SAIYKKAGVTTRV
+460 SAIYEKAGVTTRV

>member
-1 MRATRKLQHIAPSR
+1 
-15 YLSPSLIIEVASF
+15 
-28 SLYFFTWKL
+28 
-37 CMSVTLGRT
+37 
-46 PRLADPGV
+46 
-54 IGNVYAIL
+54 
-62 LAFTGLG
+62 
-69 YVLFWVAGAYLP
+69 
-81 GLMEKRTATAAA
+81 
-93 MSLCVTGV
+93 
-101 IGMVATLRLPGFLI
+101 MVATLRLPGFLI

-122 ALGYL
+122 ALGYI

-145 GRALGIGMGVASLLE
+145 GRSLGIGMGVASLLE
-160 YLAETL
+160 YLVETL

-187 DGRPARRWLYDH
+187 DGRPARRWLYDY
-199 RPSPQQVSG
+199 RPSQQQVSG
-208 VSRGGTIVLLA
+208 VSRGSIVLLA

-235 LVWNYANGNILSIGL
+235 LVWNYANGNILSTGL
-250 SKIAYSLSLP
+250 SKIVYSLSLP

-301 AFIAGIY
+301 TFIAGIY

-338 AISCLVGALGALFAR
+338 AISCLVGALGALLAR
-353 LLFESLGVVVTVTA
+353 PLFESLGVVVTVTL

-384 WGITENLDEEKAG
+384 WGITENLDEAKGGSAK
-397 IGEGLNQAP
+397 IPPRRLPFHP
-406 ALPSREEALVLYA
+406 AKRRSSYTPRRSVLP
-419 EKIGL
+419 
-424 TAREGEVYQ
+424 
-433 ALLTTDLGVQ
+433 
-443 EIADG
+443 
-448 LFVSRRVVQRHI
+448 
-460 SAIYKKAGVTTRV
+460 
-473 GLYREFDAW
+473 
-482 FDEFKTRERG
+482 RGKGKCIRPF

>member
-81 GLMEKRTATAAA
+81 GSMEKRTAAA
-93 MSLCVTGV
+93 MSLCVTGA

-115 ASCTTIL
+115 ASCATIL

-160 YLAETL
+160 YLVETL
-166 GMTPAVFVVCV
+166 RMTPTVFMVCV
-177 ILSALAILWL
+177 VLSALAILWL

-208 VSRGGTIVLLA
+208 VSRGGSIVLLA

-353 LLFESLGVVVTVTA
+353 LLFESLGVVVTVTL

-397 IGEGLNQAP
+397 AGENPIQAP

-424 TAREGEVYQ
+424 TAREGEVYT

-448 LFVSRRVVQRHI
+448 LFVSRRVAQRHI
-460 SAIYKKAGVTTRV
+460 SAIYEKAGVTTRV
-473 GLYREFDAW
+473 GLYRELDAW
-482 FDEFKTRERG
+482 FDELAARERG